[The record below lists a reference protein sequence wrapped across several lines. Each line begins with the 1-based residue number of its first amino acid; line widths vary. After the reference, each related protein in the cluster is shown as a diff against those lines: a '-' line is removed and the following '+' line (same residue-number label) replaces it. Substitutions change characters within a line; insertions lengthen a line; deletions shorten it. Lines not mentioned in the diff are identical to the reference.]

1 LTSILIPYPSSGSPE
16 SSKSGSSPRKR
27 LNHGEWLPWLKE
39 NVLFSDR
46 TATNYMRAYDWRHL
60 LKSATISDLNL
71 TRALSFLAQPKRYKL
86 PPPSPLHGKSPVRT
100 EPERARIFQE
110 SSLTEEP
117 DSTVIEA
124 DSIQPLLINGIITL
138 KNGLRNPLRIQ
149 STICSSASG
158 TDFPPISEF
167 TMARRKDVLR
177 SNITETMISTAS
189 FYY

>member
-1 LTSILIPYPSSGSPE
+1 
-16 SSKSGSSPRKR
+16 
-27 LNHGEWLPWLKE
+27 
-39 NVLFSDR
+39 
-46 TATNYMRAYDWRHL
+46 MRAYDWRHL

-149 STICSSASG
+149 STICSSASRDRFSTHIRIHHG
-158 TDFPPISEF
+158 KEKGRIEIEYYGNDDLDRILLLLGLS
-167 TMARRKDVLR
+167 AVL
-177 SNITETMISTAS
+177 
-189 FYY
+189 

>member
-1 LTSILIPYPSSGSPE
+1 
-16 SSKSGSSPRKR
+16 
-27 LNHGEWLPWLKE
+27 
-39 NVLFSDR
+39 
-46 TATNYMRAYDWRHL
+46 MRAYDWRHL

-124 DSIQPLLINGIITL
+124 DSIQPPVNKWDNHVEERTQEPIKNSINDLQQRLRDRFSTHIRIHHGKEKGRIEIEYYGNDDLDRILLL
-138 KNGLRNPLRIQ
+138 LGL
-149 STICSSASG
+149 SA
-158 TDFPPISEF
+158 
-167 TMARRKDVLR
+167 VL
-177 SNITETMISTAS
+177 
-189 FYY
+189 